1 MGNVFST
8 GASIKDESLQ
18 PEGLLESSRGSERSE
33 DLRSRTI
40 DHQHPGGVTG
50 QRILP
55 LRAPF
60 GVHRFVRMCSGG
72 LRSAPTTGYY
82 LAALQVAAPA
92 ANRAGEINLH
102 LENSESLN
110 LPEYGSLE
118 KVLGGITGLMNFSY
132 QFPSFSTQ
140 LVERGYAAD
149 VTIHRLDT
157 STARYLSLPTPSSRR
172 SVKNGAVLP
181 FLPGCG
187 RRAPCPSLRHRRP

>member
-1 MGNVFST
+1 MT
-8 GASIKDESLQ
+8 ATQIY
-18 PEGLLESSRGSERSE
+18 PTTRRSAA
-33 DLRSRTI
+33 LWYSRT
-40 DHQHPGGVTG
+40 VT
-50 QRILP
+50 RSLP
-55 LRAPF
+55 ATKAE
-60 GVHRFVRMCSGG
+60 
-72 LRSAPTTGYY
+72 SARP
-82 LAALQVAAPA
+82 P
-92 ANRAGEINLH
+92 
-102 LENSESLN
+102 LENCESLN

-118 KVLGGITGLMNFSY
+118 KVLCGITGLMNYSY

-140 LVERGYAAD
+140 FVERGYAAD